1 MWWAAPLV
9 LVAATGITVA
19 VLVAPSL
26 AGRTTVPTRLVVVE
40 HSGSPTQQVTPH
52 PAGTHHPST
61 HRTSSPASTP
71 ATPATAPTQPVTPRV
86 VTPQRPVVTEPP
98 DDRNKRDDPAG
109 SGDG

>member
-40 HSGSPTQQVTPH
+40 HTGSPTQQVTPR
-52 PAGTHHPST
+52 PAGTHHPSPHQT
-61 HRTSSPASTP
+61 TSPVTTP
-71 ATPATAPTQPVTPRV
+71 IQPVTPRV